1 MLEREVS
8 ITNALGLHARAAAK
22 LVRLANTFRSS
33 VTLTRSDTKV
43 SADGKDILGLLQ
55 IAAGIGVDLKIT
67 VEGIDEQDAI
77 EQITKLFADKFGEEQ
92 D

>member
-33 VTLTRSDTKV
+33 VTLTRTDTNI

-77 EQITKLFADKFGEEQ
+77 EQITKLFADKFGENQ